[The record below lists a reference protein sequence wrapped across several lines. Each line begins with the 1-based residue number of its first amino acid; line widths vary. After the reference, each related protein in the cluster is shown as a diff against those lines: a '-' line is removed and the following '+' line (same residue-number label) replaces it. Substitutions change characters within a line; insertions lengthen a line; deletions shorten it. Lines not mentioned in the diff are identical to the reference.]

1 MISCPGSEQ
10 TAVALAEAIGQPQ
23 HLAPPN
29 KDAKGR
35 IRLAPTDDVTPLGV
49 GCVVVEQLLC
59 YAHCRFN
66 ASSAKLSRS
75 TDSLMPLDAP
85 LVNLGA
91 REQSTLPA
99 SSENM
104 PILLKRWCRAD
115 NDQRS
120 GIESPKIDVLGTRSR
135 SKTGP

>member
-1 MISCPGSEQ
+1 MISSSGSKQ

-29 KDAKGR
+29 NDAKCR
-35 IRLAPTDDVTPLGV
+35 IRLAPTQDMTPLGV

-66 ASSAKLSRS
+66 ASSAKPSRS
-75 TDSLMPLDAP
+75 TDSLMPLDAH

-115 NDQRS
+115 SDQRS
-120 GIESPKIDVLGTRSR
+120 G
-135 SKTGP
+135 